1 MHCLRY
7 DNANIL
13 IFLPQNMRFF
23 PFFSFKC
30 LLIPPFF
37 LSIGDSSGYH
47 SPLRWQ
53 TSCCP
58 DILLLLA
65 LRYFQRPLATSDMLP
80 PFHVVSTSSFCQVN
94 TGQRQFI
101 LIPRCGSPVFMSA
114 SCTSPTSPHAP
125 PTCCHVDHVLIHLL
139 FFY

>member
-1 MHCLRY
+1 MFT
-7 DNANIL
+7 NS
-13 IFLPQNMRFF
+13 PFF
-23 PFFSFKC
+23 PFHRRFQR
-30 LLIPPFF
+30 LPPPPFLPPAIPAATTRRF
-37 LSIGDSSGYH
+37 AGKPRAVLTFYFF
-47 SPLRWQ
+47 
-53 TSCCP
+53 
-58 DILLLLA
+58 LA

-125 PTCCHVDHVLIHLL
+125 PTCCHVDHVLIQLP